1 MCQRFILLLQLL
13 SKLNIAITEEESE
26 ELIRALDLDGD
37 GEIDFEGK
45 GQNYQCGI
53 DLPQTSTLLVT

>member
-1 MCQRFILLLQLL
+1 MLTGFAFTKVYLYLNFMCQRFILFLQLL

-45 GQNYQCGI
+45 E
-53 DLPQTSTLLVT
+53 

>member
-1 MCQRFILLLQLL
+1 MLIGFAFTKGYLYLNFMCPCFILFLQLL

-45 GQNYQCGI
+45 G
-53 DLPQTSTLLVT
+53 

>member
-1 MCQRFILLLQLL
+1 MCQRFILFLQLL

-45 GQNYQCGI
+45 E
-53 DLPQTSTLLVT
+53 